1 MKKYR
6 IQKMSIN
13 QALIEIIDENNGYIE
28 KIHSLKLRHLI
39 IKKFN
44 SVGMV
49 RNPTDILRELRQLRT
64 QGYDVECIC
73 PRKSMY
79 RIEKLGEKSN
89 GKIV

>member
-1 MKKYR
+1 MKR

-13 QALIEIIDENNGYIE
+13 QALIEIVDENGGCIE
-28 KIHSLKLRHLI
+28 KIHSLKLRHLV

-49 RNPTDILRELRQLRT
+49 RNPTDILRELRHLREL
-64 QGYDVECIC
+64 GYDVECLN
-73 PRKSMY
+73 PRKSIY

-89 GKIV
+89 AKAN